1 MTRSDL
7 IDRLHARFP
16 SLTADDARAVV
27 TAILESLANSLVHGE
42 RSEIRGFGSFET
54 VLRKPRI
61 GRNPKTGEKVAVAGK
76 HVPHFKA
83 GKELRERVDFSR

>member
-7 IDRLHARFP
+7 VDRLHARFP
-16 SLTADDARAVV
+16 SLAHDDAKSVV
-27 TAILESLANSLVHGE
+27 TAILESLTNSLVHGE

-61 GRNPKTGEKVAVAGK
+61 GRNPRTGEKVAVPEK
-76 HVPHFKA
+76 YVPHFKA